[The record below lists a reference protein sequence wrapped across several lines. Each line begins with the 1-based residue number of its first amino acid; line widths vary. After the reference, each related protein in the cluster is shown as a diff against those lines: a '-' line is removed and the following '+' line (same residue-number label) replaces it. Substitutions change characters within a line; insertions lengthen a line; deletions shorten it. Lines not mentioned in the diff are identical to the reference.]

1 MKHASYRIVYL
12 ILSLSFLSLSGWAIK
27 WFNPMQTGFPVV
39 QNQAF
44 VEELSQSYHR
54 LPDRAK
60 PLVRDAVWN
69 LSQNSAGL
77 AIHFYSNSPEIKIRY
92 RLVVRLPCPTCRQLV
107 FRVLICIGSI
117 VMEHGNSALIR
128 MPLVIRL
135 FIPIQVCQ
143 LPPTIHRDLNTSF
156 ICLCTME

>member
-1 MKHASYRIVYL
+1 MKHASNRIVYL
-12 ILSLSFLSLSGWAIK
+12 ILALSFLSLSGWAIK
-27 WFNPMQTGFPVV
+27 WFNPMQAGFPVV

-77 AIHFYSNSPEIKIRY
+77 AIHFTVI
-92 RLVVRLPCPTCRQLV
+92 VRK
-107 FRVLICIGSI
+107 
-117 VMEHGNSALIR
+117 
-128 MPLVIRL
+128 
-135 FIPIQVCQ
+135 
-143 LPPTIHRDLNTSF
+143 
-156 ICLCTME
+156 